1 MLMLKNKN
9 KILSSVFLGSH
20 LLGIRNISSS
30 IVVMKDNKAKIY
42 LNNKNSNSIINRE
55 NGIYIIYDNIFLND
69 HFLQNLVDILED
81 LYDNN
86 EFTIFDLYFLIKP
99 DFNHVL
105 KFDVVNLNKHF
116 SKFPAHILDKEI
128 TKVYK
133 NTGLLSTC
141 QIFVWFS
148 NYSIEN
154 LRVIA
159 DSMKNNILKNI
170 NIINSTIHL
179 DKKNT
184 ILNYSEKVKKDSE
197 ILLIINADF
206 KTMDD
211 DYKKMKK
218 QFYNNNK

>member
-1 MLMLKNKN
+1 MLQNKN
-9 KILSSVFLGSH
+9 LDSVFLGSH
-20 LLGIRNISSS
+20 LLGIRQISSS
-30 IVVMKDNKAKIY
+30 IVVMKEDKAKIY

-55 NGIYIIYDNIFLND
+55 NGIYKIYDNIFLND

-99 DFNHVL
+99 DFNHVI

-133 NTGLLSTC
+133 NIGLLFTC

-154 LRVIA
+154 LKVIA

-170 NIINSTIHL
+170 NIINSTVHL
-179 DKKNT
+179 NKKKNT

-218 QFYNNNK
+218 QFYTNK

>member
-1 MLMLKNKN
+1 V
-9 KILSSVFLGSH
+9 I
-20 LLGIRNISSS
+20 
-30 IVVMKDNKAKIY
+30 
-42 LNNKNSNSIINRE
+42 
-55 NGIYIIYDNIFLND
+55 
-69 HFLQNLVDILED
+69 
-81 LYDNN
+81 
-86 EFTIFDLYFLIKP
+86 
-99 DFNHVL
+99 

-133 NTGLLSTC
+133 NTGLLFTC

-154 LRVIA
+154 LKVIA

-170 NIINSTIHL
+170 NIINSTVHL
-179 DKKNT
+179 NKKNT

-218 QFYNNNK
+218 QFILINNPGP